1 MLTNVKCQQMLSNV
15 MFKNVNQ
22 FQPMLWN
29 AIKCW
34 QILANVNKIYQILAN
49 VKKCYQMETNVNKYW
64 PMLTNVQECIYYKLV
79 HFLPQPGT
87 TRADFFPH
95 FFFSFGALR
104 VHSDTLYGLKLV
116 HSALKAPTKPKPLN
130 HCLRNRKN
138 AKIRDFFMYLW
149 PNFFPK

>member
-49 VKKCYQMETNVNKYW
+49 VKKCYQMETTVNK
-64 PMLTNVQECIYYKLV
+64 
-79 HFLPQPGT
+79 
-87 TRADFFPH
+87 
-95 FFFSFGALR
+95 S
-104 VHSDTLYGLKLV
+104 
-116 HSALKAPTKPKPLN
+116 
-130 HCLRNRKN
+130 
-138 AKIRDFFMYLW
+138 
-149 PNFFPK
+149 